1 MIAAGL
7 HGTIE
12 LIGIIQRDIHI
23 DGIVVSLCIRNRSL
37 GIKIRCAGTLGIIQ
51 RIFILGI
58 VGFQPI
64 FDLTKVGFPGRNMIL
79 RVLAIPS
86 GQTVV
91 GLLVLS
97 ALTGITAIAGRDGV
111 GSFIILALA
120 IVVRGS
126 VADQNQILAV
136 GVHLGVGRPAWPCRP
151 AVRHSGSCR
160 R

>member
-1 MIAAGL
+1 
-7 HGTIE
+7 
-12 LIGIIQRDIHI
+12 
-23 DGIVVSLCIRNRSL
+23 
-37 GIKIRCAGTLGIIQ
+37 
-51 RIFILGI
+51 
-58 VGFQPI
+58 
-64 FDLTKVGFPGRNMIL
+64 MIL

-111 GSFIILALA
+111 GSCIILALA

-136 GVHLGVGRPAWPCRP
+136 GVHLGVGVQHGLAGQQSGIQ
-151 AVRHSGSCR
+151 VRAATDILL
-160 R
+160 